1 MTASNLPEYEYDTLV
16 HTTELKPGL
25 ADVSCDEISDAIA
38 NAFGRGVELVSKHLP
53 KLGEGGWQLVSHS
66 ATRLDRWLVTTF
78 LLRRPYRR
86 NDQSF

>member
-1 MTASNLPEYEYDTLV
+1 MSASDPPEYEYDTLV
-16 HTTELKPGL
+16 YTTELKPGL
-25 ADVSCDEISDAIA
+25 ADVSCDEISDVIA
-38 NAFGRGVELVSKHLP
+38 NAFGRAVESVSKHLP

-86 NDQSF
+86 IDES